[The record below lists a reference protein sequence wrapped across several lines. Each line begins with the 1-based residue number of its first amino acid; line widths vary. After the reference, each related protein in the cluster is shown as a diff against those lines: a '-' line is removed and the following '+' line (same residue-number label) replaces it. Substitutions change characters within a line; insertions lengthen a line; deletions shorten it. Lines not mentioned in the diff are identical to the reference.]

1 MSGQLLAFYSFQT
14 ISLITD
20 FAIVWIYFYPLKKC
34 LSLENPELHS
44 SYTVYNLSLLQVKC
58 DQYWPTR
65 GTETYG
71 LIQVTLLDT
80 VELATYCV
88 RTFSL
93 FKVRSIWISHRSHF
107 DLTVM
112 LVSCRRLT
120 FPRSPSSER
129 LQREE
134 GGEAVPVHGLARP
147 RGARAPHS
155 VPGLPQTGE
164 IMQSSRCR
172 AHGGTLQ
179 VRNKMVSWKHPQA
192 WNWFCSLHL
201 L

>member
-1 MSGQLLAFYSFQT
+1 MSGQLLAFYCFIFS
-14 ISLITD
+14 
-20 FAIVWIYFYPLKKC
+20 LKKNFKFRK
-34 LSLENPELHS
+34 SGRNPELQS
-44 SYTVYNLSLLQVKC
+44 NYTVYKKVSPYFNLSPLQVKC

-107 DLTVM
+107 DLTVV

-120 FPRSPSSER
+120 FPQSPSSER

-147 RGARAPHS
+147 WGARAPHS

-164 IMQSSRCR
+164 IVQSSRCR

-179 VRNKMVSWKHPQA
+179 VRNNMVS
-192 WNWFCSLHL
+192 
-201 L
+201 

>member
-1 MSGQLLAFYSFQT
+1 MREIWIFILPLFEFVYICHEDKGECFNIFQ
-14 ISLITD
+14 SELCLM
-20 FAIVWIYFYPLKKC
+20 WYFSP
-34 LSLENPELHS
+34 
-44 SYTVYNLSLLQVKC
+44 LQVKC

-88 RTFSL
+88 RTFAL
-93 FKVRSIWISHRSHF
+93 FKVRSICTLLSCSSCL
-107 DLTVM
+107 DPTTAVKCLTQV
-112 LVSCRRLT
+112 VSVTNL
-120 FPRSPSSER
+120 SPSPYSER

-134 GGEAVPVHGLARP
+134 RGEAVPVHSLARP

-155 VPGLPQTGE
+155 VPGLPETGE
-164 IMQSSRCR
+164 SLQSSRCR

-179 VRNKMVSWKHPQA
+179 VKNNMVSQKHPEA

>member
-1 MSGQLLAFYSFQT
+1 M
-14 ISLITD
+14 
-20 FAIVWIYFYPLKKC
+20 
-34 LSLENPELHS
+34 
-44 SYTVYNLSLLQVKC
+44 KC

-88 RTFSL
+88 RTFAL
-93 FKVRSIWISHRSHF
+93 FKVSSIWILLSHSSY
-107 DLTVM
+107 LEPTTVTYLM
-112 LVSCRRLT
+112 WVVLVANLSL
-120 FPRSPSSER
+120 PSYSER

-134 GGEAVPVHGLARP
+134 RGEAVPVHSLAGP

-155 VPGLPQTGE
+155 VPSLPETGE
-164 IMQSSRCR
+164 SLQSSRCR

-179 VRNKMVSWKHPQA
+179 VRNNMVSQKHPEA
-192 WNWFCSLHL
+192 WNRFCPLHL